1 MHIMALI
8 ANMGDL
14 DFLALKMLR
23 HDHRFDN
30 LSGSGLDGPVVTSQA
45 QHPNFLVLSN
55 RHGCDFLAIFNM
67 VGIRTVAEFAG
78 NCLVKPFQMDLS
90 LVLMTGH
97 AGSVCPM
104 SYFPIGLFFDR
115 IGTIVTVLAE

>member
-1 MHIMALI
+1 MALI

-14 DFLALKMLR
+14 DLLALKMLR
-23 HDHRFDN
+23 HDHRFDG
-30 LSGSGLDGPVVTSQA
+30 LFRPRLYGSVMTSQA

-55 RHGCDFLAIFNM
+55 RHGCYFLAVLNM
-67 VGIRTVAEFAG
+67 IGIRTVTEFAG
-78 NCLVKPFQMDLS
+78 NCLVKPFQVYPG

-104 SYFPIGLFFDR
+104 SYFPLGLFFDR
-115 IGTIVTVLAE
+115 ISAIVTVRAE